1 FADIE
6 GAFSAARFAPM
17 TLIGGRLNQI
27 SVQPAKIGFRSPR
40 ATRTSRI
47 GARSFAASAHVGSWH
62 VSTIFECPP
71 FGSLLGADRTS
82 RQSQNG
88 ANDAAAITRWATAR
102 PIPDVPPVSAERAA
116 PPPF

>member
-1 FADIE
+1 RSRPPA
-6 GAFSAARFAPM
+6 
-17 TLIGGRLNQI
+17 GRDG
-27 SVQPAKIGFRSPR
+27 KKGFRSPR

-71 FGSLLGADRTS
+71 FGSLLGANRTS

-88 ANDAAAITRWATAR
+88 ANDAAAITRGAAAR
-102 PIPDVPPVSAERAA
+102 PIPDVPPVIITRLPASAERAA